1 LGAPIN
7 TLRSSSAVS
16 ADWANIREAV
26 LRRDNY
32 KCVECGTPC
41 RSAEADVHHL
51 LPRSAGGADEPSN
64 LVTLCDGCHAA
75 HHPKLAGRLARRVM
89 EKWAVRLALW
99 LDRRRAI
106 PDVSRNF
113 GAALRLFGLERFR
126 DGQLPVV
133 KAALS
138 GQSVLVVCP
147 TGFGKSL
154 CFQLPAIL
162 RSGVSVVVSPLKA
175 LMGEQVSALLRHKI
189 PSTFINS
196 DLDCGEKQIRYQ
208 LLANK
213 VFKLLYAAPERF
225 FVQNKGELE
234 TLWSLKP
241 SFLVIDEAHCVDQ
254 WGRDFRPDYGRLGEV
269 HKALGSPPVL
279 AFTATAG
286 QEMQKR
292 ILASLGVNDAR
303 VFVRGVDRPNIS
315 LLRWEVLPN
324 ERLETIAQLCRI
336 PIKGKVM
343 IFVPTQKIGEALQDY
358 LRDQGLETPF
368 YHSKLGSAWDREQL
382 VKRFVGESFPLVD
395 RIICTSAFGM
405 GLDVPNVRL
414 VIHYQHPSSVE
425 DYLQEFGRAGRDGQP
440 SVAVLLHADFGAT
453 KDKDIGLLNFMAEKA
468 AEGAQLDVASQTA
481 ALDHKYR
488 QIEDMARLV
497 RQEGCFRQTLIG
509 YFEGSEKGSR
519 RSFST
524 WLLEWVFAEHA
535 TGGKN
540 VACCDACCR
549 DVIKQWGE
557 IGYVSKVFGLP
568 LSPAQS
574 ERAEHRRSETGH
586 RQSEIGIAGI
596 AALIGGAAILSIV
609 MLLVFFQGKST
620 DVAKPQTV
628 ADSFVHANP
637 TAVVA
642 PLQGTNKPNPPPS
655 DIMAAQNRLIELGFL
670 KGQADGIWG
679 TKSRTALRAF
689 KVANGFTGDDK
700 WDDLVNSRLY
710 STKAARSP
718 LPLATTGR

>member
-1 LGAPIN
+1 
-7 TLRSSSAVS
+7 
-16 ADWANIREAV
+16 
-26 LRRDNY
+26 
-32 KCVECGTPC
+32 
-41 RSAEADVHHL
+41 
-51 LPRSAGGADEPSN
+51 
-64 LVTLCDGCHAA
+64 
-75 HHPKLAGRLARRVM
+75 
-89 EKWAVRLALW
+89 
-99 LDRRRAI
+99 
-106 PDVSRNF
+106 
-113 GAALRLFGLERFR
+113 
-126 DGQLPVV
+126 
-133 KAALS
+133 
-138 GQSVLVVCP
+138 
-147 TGFGKSL
+147 
-154 CFQLPAIL
+154 
-162 RSGVSVVVSPLKA
+162 
-175 LMGEQVSALLRHKI
+175 
-189 PSTFINS
+189 
-196 DLDCGEKQIRYQ
+196 
-208 LLANK
+208 
-213 VFKLLYAAPERF
+213 
-225 FVQNKGELE
+225 
-234 TLWSLKP
+234 
-241 SFLVIDEAHCVDQ
+241 VIDEAHCIDQ
-254 WGRDFRPDYGRLGEV
+254 WGRDFRPDYGRLGEI

-382 VKRFVGESFPLVD
+382 VKRFVGESYPLVD

-405 GLDVPNVRL
+405 GLDIPNVRL

-440 SVAVLLHADFGAT
+440 SVAVLLYADFGAT
-453 KDKDIGLLNFMAEKA
+453 KDKDIGLLTFMAEKA
-468 AEGAQLDVASQTA
+468 SEGAQLDAANQTA

-497 RQEGCFRQTLIG
+497 RQQGCFRQTLIG

-524 WLLEWVFAEHA
+524 WLLEWVFAEP
-535 TGGKN
+535 TTRGKN
-540 VACCDACCR
+540 TACCDACCSG
-549 DVIKQWGE
+549 VIKQWGE

-568 LSPAQS
+568 LSPAYS
-574 ERAEHRRSETGH
+574 ESAGH
-586 RQSEIGIAGI
+586 RQSETGYRQIGIAGI
-596 AALIGGAAILSIV
+596 ASFIGGAAILSIV

-620 DVAKPQTV
+620 DAAKPQAV
-628 ADSFVHANP
+628 ADSSVHADP

-642 PLQGTNKPNPPPS
+642 PLQSTNKSNPPPGN
-655 DIMAAQNRLIELGFL
+655 IMAAQNRLIELGFL
-670 KGQADGIWG
+670 AGPADGVWG
-679 TKSRTALRAF
+679 TKSRMALRAF
-689 KVANGFTGDDK
+689 KIANGLAADDK
-700 WDDLVNSRLY
+700 WDDLVSNRLY
-710 STKAARSP
+710 STQAARSP